1 MIFNSVQFLIFFPI
15 VTVLYFAFPL
25 RCRWVWLLVSS
36 YYFYMCWNPRY
47 AALIA
52 ASTAITF
59 CSGLLIQRETQ
70 KPPEAQR
77 KKRWV
82 ALSFLLNLA
91 ILFFFKYWGF
101 FSQNVIALGG
111 LFDIQIQMPQ
121 FDILLPVGISFYT
134 FQALS
139 STMDVYRG
147 EIYAEKNFFKY
158 ALFVSFFPQLVA
170 GPIERSKNLLVQVN
184 QPHTFD
190 PDRARDGMLL
200 MLWGFFQKVVIA
212 DRIATLV
219 DHVYNRWNEV
229 AGISIVLATILFAVQ
244 IYCDF
249 GGYSDIAIGAAQ
261 ILGFRLMEN
270 FRQPYLSKSCG
281 EFWRRWHISLSSW
294 FRDYLY
300 IPLGGNRKGKRRKYF
315 NNFITFLVSG
325 LWHGSQWSYVVW
337 GGLNG
342 IYQIIGDI
350 LKPFR
355 QKIIHILHIPQHS
368 KLWTAVRILMTFC
381 FIDFAWLFFRAP
393 SFMTA
398 ISMIRRT
405 VIGLYP
411 ESLLAVGPDGT
422 VTSLGIYTLGLDIA
436 EFWLAI
442 IAILILLIVDLIKE
456 KRPIRPYIAKLPLVP
471 RWAFYLVSLYIIL
484 IFGAYGPGFDA
495 AAFIYFQ
502 F

>member
-1 MIFNSVQFLIFFPI
+1 
-15 VTVLYFAFPL
+15 
-25 RCRWVWLLVSS
+25 
-36 YYFYMCWNPRY
+36 
-47 AALIA
+47 
-52 ASTAITF
+52 
-59 CSGLLIQRETQ
+59 
-70 KPPEAQR
+70 
-77 KKRWV
+77 
-82 ALSFLLNLA
+82 
-91 ILFFFKYWGF
+91 
-101 FSQNVIALGG
+101 
-111 LFDIQIQMPQ
+111 
-121 FDILLPVGISFYT
+121 
-134 FQALS
+134 
-139 STMDVYRG
+139 MDVYRG

-398 ISMIRRT
+398 ISMICRT

-411 ESLLAVGPDGT
+411 ESLLAVGPNGT